1 MNNVKVKK
9 KLARTNTLAL
19 NTTLNQWYEVTWDA
33 PADVGLSP
41 GNLHQYPVRKKN
53 VLTCYEP
60 WNKTPSSITKQ
71 FCPIKLKTII
81 N

>member
-1 MNNVKVKK
+1 M
-9 KLARTNTLAL
+9 KLRGTRR
-19 NTTLNQWYEVTWDA
+19 
-33 PADVGLSP
+33 ADVGLSP

-53 VLTCYEP
+53 VLTGYEP